1 MGDIHLDA
9 AEVVHHFHQCLHV
22 HADVVVHG
30 QAVLVVDHISQ
41 RGDAAA
47 VGQSHRVDLVVGGGV
62 GLAVGQGD
70 LSVLSGHQTV
80 AGDLQHVQRPVLDVE
95 LAVKNH
101 VRHAVVGAGIAV
113 VAAFLVVDAA
123 DQDVHHIALVL
134 LGGLDLFLN
143 GGGAV
148 VRAEAVLHL
157 VQHAHTVHYDA
168 RHHGDHRH
176 DHRKRQ
182 PERSF
187 FLFLAAAGRFNLPG
201 RLCRMARRRAA
212 SAAGR
217 AACRRSAGC
226 SGRSGSRA
234 RGGLCGLIR
243 PVQRAVCVNAAWR
256 LTHVSR
262 LLQLSRC
269 CRKTQFSA
277 KTCHTS

>member
-1 MGDIHLDA
+1 M
-9 AEVVHHFHQCLHV
+9 
-22 HADVVVHG
+22 
-30 QAVLVVDHISQ
+30 
-41 RGDAAA
+41 
-47 VGQSHRVDLVVGGGV
+47 
-62 GLAVGQGD
+62 QG
-70 LSVLSGHQTV
+70 
-80 AGDLQHVQRPVLDVE
+80 PVFDVE
-95 LAVKNH
+95 LAVKDH

-113 VAAFLVVDAA
+113 VAAFLIVDAA
-123 DQDVHHIALVL
+123 DQDVHHIPLVL

-201 RLCRMARRRAA
+201 RLCRMARRRTA

-217 AACRRSAGC
+217 AACSRSAGC
-226 SGRSGSRA
+226 SGRSGM
-234 RGGLCGLIR
+234 IR

-256 LTHVSR
+256 LTHVFR